1 MHVSYDVH
9 SNFAESVRHFFF
21 CTRSWWRSSSASQ
34 GRPTGCSRE
43 WDKGL
48 FFSHRLPPP
57 FFFHL
62 KAVTKSGFT
71 QQRGVKLG
79 RPRFPPSVCKSP
91 QTQGAAQPLEPQH
104 VILSGFRERK
114 LSRKRSGKKK
124 KGIPMVKRPRGSGLI
139 LLQLFYPRLC

>member
-21 CTRSWWRSSSASQ
+21 FFFAHVHGGGVHLPAREGPQAAAESGIKGFSSA
-34 GRPTGCSRE
+34 TG
-43 WDKGL
+43 
-48 FFSHRLPPP
+48 FPPP
-57 FFFHL
+57 FFHL

-71 QQRGVKLG
+71 QQRGVKPG

-124 KGIPMVKRPRGSGLI
+124 KRNTGG
-139 LLQLFYPRLC
+139 